1 MSARIWW
8 RVALGVVLIGG
19 ILVGLWVEYGRK
31 PLPEDED
38 RAAAPRLVDAAA
50 VVKVHDGSGTRPA
63 SIACDGDDRR
73 ASGFWASD
81 AVQACDALAST
92 QAALVSGRGCPR
104 IGRRHV
110 GIVVTGSFG
119 GRRFAHRAVRGGCPD
134 PDDWL
139 AVSALALPVLGPDQ
153 ELDDPDQR
161 GTSGGGGSTSP

>member
-1 MSARIWW
+1 MSARPWW

-19 ILVGLWVEYGRK
+19 ILVGLWVEYRPE
-31 PLPEDED
+31 PLPEGED
-38 RAAAPRLVDAAA
+38 RAAAPRLADAAA
-50 VVKVHDGSGTRPA
+50 VVKLHDGSVIRPA

-73 ASGFWASD
+73 ASGFWAYD
-81 AVQACDALAST
+81 AVQACDALAAT

-110 GIVVTGSFG
+110 GIAVTGSFD

-139 AVSALALPVLGPDQ
+139 AVNALALPVLGLDQ
-153 ELDDPDQR
+153 ELDEPDQP
-161 GTSGGGGSTSP
+161 GTSEGGGSTRP